1 MAKGEIEQTPV
12 EGMACVPVEEKMKSI
27 LTETRVFNPDDLNAK
42 FAKTGISMSE
52 YKELYKQSIEDPETF
67 WDKQAKLID
76 WFKPYEKVWEK
87 TDLFP
92 GKWFSEGKLN
102 VSYNCI
108 DRHVKAGKGDNIAI
122 IWEGDKPGYIRTYT
136 YNELLKEVS
145 KVANAMK
152 KLGIKKGDRVT
163 IWLPMVP
170 ELAIIMLACARLG
183 VIHSIVFG
191 GFSKEAVKERIEDS
205 NSRLLFTSDETLRAG
220 KIYPKMSDVVQI
232 LPECP
237 TIEQVIVV
245 KRSGNDVPHTD
256 KDIWYHDFIDSVS
269 DECECEEMNAE
280 DTLFILY
287 TSGTTGKPK
296 GVKHTTAGYLLYT
309 ALTHRLVFNY
319 HDEDIW
325 FCSADIG
332 WITGHSYIVY
342 GPLANGATTLMF
354 EGVPTY
360 PDRDRFWDICEQ
372 HKVTHFYT
380 APTAIRALMGCGDDL
395 VNRHDLSSLKVLGT
409 VGEPINPEAWTWY
422 HRVVGKETCPI
433 VDTYWQTETG
443 GFVMTPF
450 ATATP
455 TKPGSCCLPF
465 FGIKPVILDEQGN
478 EITEPNVGGYFAFE
492 LPWPGMLR
500 DVWGDTERFISTYL
514 EKFPG
519 YYYTGDGA
527 RRDENGYYWILG
539 RLDDVMK
546 VSGHRIG
553 TMEVESALVS
563 HPKIAEAAVAPFPHS
578 IKGQAIWAY
587 VTLMAGTEKSDEL
600 KKDIKMHVRREIGP
614 VFQPDVIQFADALPK
629 TRSGKIM
636 RRILKAI
643 ACGSEIGN
651 VTTLA
656 DSSVVQILLEQR
668 QQIEK

>member
-1 MAKGEIEQTPV
+1 MSK
-12 EGMACVPVEEKMKSI
+12 EERMESI
-27 LTETRVFNPDDLNAK
+27 LTETRVFNPVDLNPDY
-42 FAKTGISMSE
+42 AKTGMSMDE
-52 YKELYKQSIEDPETF
+52 YQKLYKYSIKDMEGF
-67 WDKQAKLID
+67 WDEQAKSLD
-76 WFKPYEKVWEK
+76 WFTPYEKVWEK

-92 GKWFSEGKLN
+92 GKWFVGGKLN
-102 VSYNCI
+102 VSYNAI
-108 DRHVKAGKGDNIAI
+108 DRHVKAGKGEKIAL
-122 IWEGDKPGYIRTYT
+122 IWEADEPGNVRTFT

-145 KVANAMK
+145 KVANGMK
-152 KLGIKKGDRVT
+152 KLGLKKGDRVT

-170 ELAIIMLACARLG
+170 ELAIIMLACARIG

-191 GFSKEAVKERIEDS
+191 GFSKEAVKDRIEDS
-205 NSRLLFTSDETLRAG
+205 DSRLLFTSDETLRAG
-220 KIYPKMSDVVQI
+220 KYYPKMADVVQI
-232 LPECP
+232 IDQVP

-245 KRSGNDVPHTD
+245 KRSGREVPHTD
-256 KDIWYHDFIDSVS
+256 KDIWYHDFI
-269 DECECEEMNAE
+269 EEMSEDCEPEVMDSE

-296 GVKHTTAGYLLYT
+296 GVKHTTAGYTLYT
-309 ALTHRLVFNY
+309 SFTHKVVFNY
-319 HDEDIW
+319 QEADIW
-325 FCSADIG
+325 YCTADIG

-342 GPLANGATTLMF
+342 GPLVNGATSLMF

-360 PDRDRFWDICEQ
+360 PDVDRFWDIVER

-380 APTAIRALMGCGDDL
+380 APTAIRALMRYGNDP
-395 VNRHDLSSLKVLGT
+395 VERHNLSSLKVLGT

-422 HRVVGKETCPI
+422 HRIIGKERCPI

-443 GFVMTPF
+443 GFIMTPI

-455 TKPGSCCLPF
+455 TKPGSCCMPF
-465 FGIKPVILDEQGN
+465 LGIKPVIFDLEGD
-478 EITEPNVGGYFAFE
+478 EITEPNEGGYFAIQT
-492 LPWPGMLR
+492 PWPGMLR
-500 DVWGDTERFISTYL
+500 DVWGDTERFKSTYL
-514 EKFPG
+514 ERYPG

-527 RRDENGYYWILG
+527 RRDEDGYYWILG
-539 RLDDVMK
+539 RLDDVIK

-563 HPKIAEAAVAPFPHS
+563 HPQVAEAAVAPFPHK

-587 VTLMAGTEKSDEL
+587 VTLMQGVAKSAKLSKE
-600 KKDIKMHVRREIGP
+600 IRMHVRQEIGP

-643 ACGSEIGN
+643 AAGTDIGN

-656 DSSVVQILLEQR
+656 DPSVVDDLLEER
-668 QQIEK
+668 KKIDVETD

>member
-1 MAKGEIEQTPV
+1 MSKEDN
-12 EGMACVPVEEKMKSI
+12 KMKSV
-27 LTETRVFNPDDLNAK
+27 LTENRIFDPLEVSPEY
-42 FAKTGISMSE
+42 AKTGMSMDE
-52 YKELYKQSIEDPETF
+52 YKKLYKQSIEDMEGF
-67 WDKQAKLID
+67 WGEQAKSID
-76 WFKPYEKVWEK
+76 WFKPYDKVWEK

-92 GKWFSEGKLN
+92 GKWFVGGKLN

-108 DRHVKAGKGDNIAI
+108 DRHVKAGNGDRVAI
-122 IWEGDKPGYIRTYT
+122 IWEADEPGQVRKFT

-145 KVANAMK
+145 KVANAMRSK
-152 KLGIKKGDRVT
+152 GLKKGDRVT
-163 IWLPMVP
+163 IWLPMIP
-170 ELAIIMLACARLG
+170 ELAIIMLACTRIG

-191 GFSKEAVKERIEDS
+191 GFSKEAVKDRIEDS
-205 NSRLLFTSDETLRAG
+205 DSRLLFTSDETLRAG
-220 KIYPKMSDVVQI
+220 KTYPKMADVVKI
-232 LPECP
+232 IDKVP
-237 TIEQVIVV
+237 TIEHVIVV
-245 KRSGNDVPHTD
+245 KRTGNEVPHTD
-256 KDIWYHDFIDSVS
+256 KDIWYHDFIDGVS
-269 DECECEEMNAE
+269 EECEPEQMDSE

-296 GVKHTTAGYLLYT
+296 GVNHTTAGYILHT
-309 ALTHRLVFNY
+309 SFTHRVVFNY
-319 HDEDIW
+319 KEGEIW
-325 FCSADIG
+325 YCTADIG

-354 EGVPTY
+354 ESVPTY
-360 PDRDRFWDICEQ
+360 PDVDRFWDIVER
-372 HKVTHFYT
+372 HKVNQFYT
-380 APTAIRALMGCGDDL
+380 APTAIRALMRHGDEP

-422 HRVVGKETCPI
+422 HRVVGKERCPI

-443 GFVMTPF
+443 GFIMTPI

-465 FGIKPVILDEQGN
+465 LGIKPIIFDLEGD
-478 EITEPNVGGYFAFE
+478 EITEANEGGYFAIGQ
-492 LPWPGMLR
+492 PWPGMLR
-500 DVWGDTERFISTYL
+500 DVWGDTERFKSTYL
-514 EKFPG
+514 EKYPG

-527 RRDENGYYWILG
+527 RRDDDGYYWILG
-539 RLDDVMK
+539 RLDDVIK

-563 HPKIAEAAVAPFPHS
+563 HPKVAEAAVAPFPHK
-578 IKGQAIWAY
+578 IKGQAIWAF
-587 VTLMAGTEKSDEL
+587 VTLMGGVEKSAKLSKEL
-600 KKDIKMHVRREIGP
+600 RMHVRQEIGP

-643 ACGSEIGN
+643 ASGTEIGN

-656 DSSVVQILLEQR
+656 DPSVVDVLLEER
-668 QQIEK
+668 KKMDVEVG

>member
-1 MAKGEIEQTPV
+1 MSKEDNKMRSVLTENRIFDPV
-12 EGMACVPVEEKMKSI
+12 EVSPEY
-27 LTETRVFNPDDLNAK
+27 
-42 FAKTGISMSE
+42 AKTGMSMDE
-52 YKELYKQSIEDPETF
+52 YKKLYKQSIEDMEGF
-67 WDKQAKLID
+67 WGEQAKSLD
-76 WFKPYEKVWEK
+76 WFKPYDKVWEK

-92 GKWFSEGKLN
+92 GKWFVGGKLN

-108 DRHVKAGKGDNIAI
+108 DRHVNAGNGDRIAI
-122 IWEGDKPGYIRTYT
+122 IWEADEPGQVRKFT

-145 KVANAMK
+145 KVANAMRSK
-152 KLGIKKGDRVT
+152 GLKKGDRVT
-163 IWLPMVP
+163 IWLPMIP
-170 ELAIIMLACARLG
+170 ELAIIMLACTRIG

-191 GFSKEAVKERIEDS
+191 GFSKEAVKDRIEDS
-205 NSRLLFTSDETLRAG
+205 DSRLLFTSDETLRAG
-220 KIYPKMSDVVQI
+220 KTYPKMADVVKI
-232 LPECP
+232 IDKVP
-237 TIEQVIVV
+237 TIEHVIVV
-245 KRSGNDVPHTD
+245 KRTGNEVPHTD
-256 KDIWYHDFIDSVS
+256 KDIWYHDFIDGVS
-269 DECECEEMNAE
+269 EECEPEQMDSE

-296 GVKHTTAGYLLYT
+296 GVNHTTAGYILHT
-309 ALTHRLVFNY
+309 SFTHRVVFNY
-319 HDEDIW
+319 KEGEIW
-325 FCSADIG
+325 YCTADIG

-354 EGVPTY
+354 ESVPTY
-360 PDRDRFWDICEQ
+360 PNVDRFWDIVER
-372 HKVTHFYT
+372 HKVNQFYT
-380 APTAIRALMGCGDDL
+380 APTAIRALMRHGDEP

-422 HRVVGKETCPI
+422 HRVVGKERCPI

-443 GFVMTPF
+443 GFIMTPI

-465 FGIKPVILDEQGN
+465 LGIKPIIFDLEGD
-478 EITEPNVGGYFAFE
+478 EITEANEGGYFAIGQ
-492 LPWPGMLR
+492 PWPGMLR
-500 DVWGDTERFISTYL
+500 DVWGDTERFKSTYL
-514 EKFPG
+514 EKYPG

-527 RRDENGYYWILG
+527 RRDDDGYYWILG
-539 RLDDVMK
+539 RLDDVIK

-563 HPKIAEAAVAPFPHS
+563 HPKVAEAAVAPFPHK
-578 IKGQAIWAY
+578 IKGQAIWAF
-587 VTLMAGTEKSDEL
+587 VTLMGGVEKSAKLSKEL
-600 KKDIKMHVRREIGP
+600 RMHVRQEIGP

-643 ACGSEIGN
+643 ASGTEIGN

-656 DSSVVQILLEQR
+656 DPSVVDVLLEER
-668 QQIEK
+668 KKMDVEVG